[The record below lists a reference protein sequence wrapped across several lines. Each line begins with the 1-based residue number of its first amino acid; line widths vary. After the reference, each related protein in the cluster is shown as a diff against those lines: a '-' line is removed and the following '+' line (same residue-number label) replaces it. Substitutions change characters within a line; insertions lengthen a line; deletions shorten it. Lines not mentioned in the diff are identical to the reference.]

1 MERLEKRFRVS
12 QWIAEEFAGVSHEE
26 HQALLEDW
34 RQESVEN
41 EEEYQELLCE
51 FMLGKNQP
59 TLADKRKVQQQWD
72 KFSIAYASER
82 KLFRQWIAYAACLI
96 VLLGIGGVWIFNQ
109 GKQEELSEKVLPAT
123 GDILLILSNGK
134 EVVLNGDSL
143 QKIEESKTE
152 IQVTGKVI
160 SYSGK
165 KDVKESEVFNTLMI
179 PGGGE
184 FQLVLADG
192 TRVWL
197 NAQTEFRYPVN
208 FTGDSRQVYLNGE
221 AYFEVVKDERRPFI
235 VRTEAV
241 DIRVLGTCFNVN
253 DTRVDGTLE
262 VTLVEGKVEVGDRG
276 TAQRF
281 VLYPDEQARV
291 RQGQITVRD
300 VDAGLYTSWVKGKF
314 CFEGETLEEIAAQLE
329 RWYGVSFF
337 FTRRELQERKFT
349 GSVFRD
355 ESIEQILRL
364 LEKTA
369 DVQCQ
374 VNGSV
379 ITVN

>member
-1 MERLEKRFRVS
+1 MS

-192 TRVWL
+192 TR
-197 NAQTEFRYPVN
+197 
-208 FTGDSRQVYLNGE
+208 
-221 AYFEVVKDERRPFI
+221 
-235 VRTEAV
+235 
-241 DIRVLGTCFNVN
+241 
-253 DTRVDGTLE
+253 
-262 VTLVEGKVEVGDRG
+262 
-276 TAQRF
+276 
-281 VLYPDEQARV
+281 
-291 RQGQITVRD
+291 
-300 VDAGLYTSWVKGKF
+300 
-314 CFEGETLEEIAAQLE
+314 
-329 RWYGVSFF
+329 YG
-337 FTRRELQERKFT
+337 
-349 GSVFRD
+349 
-355 ESIEQILRL
+355 
-364 LEKTA
+364 
-369 DVQCQ
+369 
-374 VNGSV
+374 
-379 ITVN
+379 

>member
-59 TLADKRKVQQQWD
+59 TLADKRKGQQQWD

-276 TAQRF
+276 TAQRV